1 MDPPI
6 PPPARNTMGSRAG
19 PDLLGLTAINK
30 PGGINPAISRL
41 GTAGRGVGV
50 LML

>member
-1 MDPPI
+1 MPPP

-19 PDLLGLTAINK
+19 PPLAGLGAVGRA
-30 PGGINPAISRL
+30 GGMNPAVSRL

-50 LML
+50 ILH